1 LLERVLHWYDTL
13 GMLFDC
19 LVYSYSSHQNIAKPV
34 YSDINIC
41 IRCAVWL
48 LQSLL
53 TIEIFLFSSIA
64 MNCKVTFSLNI
75 ISYNIYCILIKMFL
89 ILDVYKYRITY
100 HNDTIHSLHE
110 SNSNWIYSSIV
121 IDCCVYPFCNCS
133 CELGF

>member
-1 LLERVLHWYDTL
+1 MFYIDTIHWGCSSTVWYILIRHIKTL
-13 GMLFDC
+13 
-19 LVYSYSSHQNIAKPV
+19 QNQYTLIL
-34 YSDINIC
+34 I
-41 IRCAVWL
+41 CAVWL

-53 TIEIFLFSSIA
+53 TIEIFLFSSIS

-110 SNSNWIYSSIV
+110 SNSNRIYSSIV